1 MFTIVIILIVAL
13 IIIAIVINAIQQHK
27 EQVEAERRA
36 ELAKQKS
43 IVDETE
49 DVLIA
54 AAQMPVSQQLI
65 LILHKRVLNA
75 LEAMYELNPK
85 AMDLKQRVKD
95 ARERVNAIKPEN
107 LPPPTDNFLLPD
119 NDKQIIIFIQ
129 GVKKLRTLLRSENAK
144 GKVDTHV
151 FLEEDKR
158 LERLQLKVNVET
170 LAKRA
175 RAAVQS
181 NMLGSARQYY
191 EKAIVALNAQAN
203 QDEFTIARRQELEHQ
218 LQDIQDNL
226 RNTNAADREKRRDA
240 ERDEL
245 DELFAPKKKW

>member
-13 IIIAIVINAIQQHK
+13 IIVAIVINAIQQHK

-36 ELAKQKS
+36 EAAKQKS

-49 DVLIA
+49 DVLMA

-65 LILHKRVLNA
+65 LILNKRVLNA
-75 LEAMYELNPK
+75 LQSMYELNPK
-85 AMDLKQRVKD
+85 AMDIKQRVKD
-95 ARERVNAIKPEN
+95 AQERVDAIKPEQ
-107 LPPPTDNFLLPD
+107 LAPPTDNFMLPE
-119 NDKQIIIFIQ
+119 NDKQIIMLIQ
-129 GVKKLRTLLRSENAK
+129 GIKKLRALLRSENSK

-151 FLEEDKR
+151 FLDEDKR

-175 RAAVQS
+175 RGAVQS
-181 NMLGSARQYY
+181 NMLGSARQYF
-191 EKAIVALNAQAN
+191 EKAIAALNAQPSP
-203 QDEFTIARRQELEHQ
+203 DEYVISKRQELEHQ
-218 LQDIQDNL
+218 LQTIQDNL
-226 RNTNAADREKRRDA
+226 RNANAADRAKRKDA
-240 ERDEL
+240 ERDDL